1 MNNLFEAVSKELNLK
16 LTQVENTVKLLDEGA
31 TVPFISRY
39 RKEVTGNLDENQIG
53 DILKAITYLRNL
65 EKRKEEVLTLIEEQG
80 KLTEELRNSIIKAEK
95 LQEVEDLYLPYKKRR
110 KTKADIAIEKGL
122 EPLAQFVYLM
132 KSEDELLKKAEGFI
146 TEEVSTVEEAVEGA
160 KLIVAQWISEK
171 AEYRE
176 KLREILL
183 KNGII
188 VSKNTKKA
196 EELDEKKVYAD
207 YYEYTEPVKTVP
219 SHRILALNRGEK
231 EDILSVSL
239 KTEDNI
245 RQRIDNILL
254 GEFSNKSAA
263 ELHKTITADAYDR
276 LIFPSIEREVRNI
289 LTEKS
294 ETEAIAVFK
303 ENLKNLL
310 LQPPLKEKNVLGL
323 DPGYRTGCKV
333 AIVDKNG
340 FFVTNDVFYLVE
352 GMNNE
357 KQLETSKNK
366 ILKYIKQYDIDIIA
380 IGNGTA
386 SRETESFVAKT
397 LKECSK
403 DVKYIIVNEAG
414 ASVYSASK
422 LANEEFP
429 DLDVTVRGAISIG
442 RRIQDPLGE
451 LVKIDPKSIGVGMYQ
466 HDVDQKQLDSSLDEV
481 IASVVNSVGINVNT
495 ASWALLEHVSGV
507 KKNMAK
513 NIVEYRREN
522 GNFQNRKQLMKVKG
536 VGAKAYEQMAGFLI
550 IENGENIFDN
560 TIIHPESYNIAEE
573 ILSAVGIS
581 MDEYRNNLAESREKL
596 KKFNYNKFA
605 GEKSYG
611 KETVKDVYEALIRD
625 RRDPRD
631 ELEKPL
637 LKSDILKIDNLKEG
651 MELEGTVRN
660 VVKFGAF
667 VDIGLKN
674 DALLHISE
682 ISDKYIDDPAKV
694 LSVGQIIKVKIKDVD
709 LKRER
714 VGLTRKGM

>member
-65 EKRKEEVLTLIEEQG
+65 EKRKEEVLALIEEQG